1 MGERFRLKKGDH
13 VVGIANGSGVCF
25 YVKEKDEKGFEY
37 SPFASLRFGGVDSF
51 ARGIPVECFMHDNGK
66 KYWTDKFS
74 NLKEAEGHRAEK
86 GYSGVKRLFI
96 NSRSYHY
103 DVPSVFEKLIRLGGS
118 NVKLEDIKL
127 EFGTSF
133 RTLKSAEEMFYP
145 R

>member
-1 MGERFRLKKGDH
+1 MEERFKLKKGDH

-25 YVKEKDEKGFEY
+25 YVKEKGEKGFEY
-37 SPFASLRFGGVDSF
+37 SPFASLKFGGADSF
-51 ARGIPVECFMHDNGK
+51 ARGIPVECFMHDSGK
-66 KYWTDKFS
+66 RYSTDKLS
-74 NLKEAEGHRAEK
+74 NLIEAEGNRIEK
-86 GYSGVKRLFI
+86 DFFGMRRFFI
-96 NSRSYHY
+96 NSRSYHH